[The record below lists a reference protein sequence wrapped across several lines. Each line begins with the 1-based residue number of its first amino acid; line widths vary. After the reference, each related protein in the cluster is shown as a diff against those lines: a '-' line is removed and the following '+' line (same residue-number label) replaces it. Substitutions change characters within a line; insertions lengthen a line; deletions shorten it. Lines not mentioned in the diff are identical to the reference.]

1 MRAIALAGAALHV
14 LLCTVAGYA
23 MWFFATFPFENQSSE
38 QAEADDWLLAAAGLI
53 LLLALAFAGTVVGRW
68 RAVAAVVVAGELA
81 VGLAVLIYSLQASDH
96 SDGRL
101 LLYALAV
108 WLTASVA
115 VTATWLEQ
123 RAAPILT

>member
-1 MRAIALAGAALHV
+1 MRAIALTAAALHV

-23 MWFFATFPFENQSSE
+23 MWLIATFPFENQSSE

-81 VGLAVLIYSLQASDH
+81 VWSRCSHLQPS
-96 SDGRL
+96 
-101 LLYALAV
+101 
-108 WLTASVA
+108 SVRP
-115 VTATWLEQ
+115 Q
-123 RAAPILT
+123 